1 MNFQKCEVLP
11 DFLAFVMPVTLVP
24 RRVKGSARAGGGTG
38 RGGACAQSGSGAVS
52 EAGESAGASWLRSGI
67 ILGKIKNSIF
77 EKMQLK
83 FATKI
88 STQDF
93 GN

>member
-38 RGGACAQSGSGAVS
+38 RGGACAQSDSGAVS
-52 EAGESAGASWLRSGI
+52 EAGESAGASWWCPGVI
-67 ILGKIKNSIF
+67 WGKIKKSYF
-77 EKMQLK
+77 
-83 FATKI
+83 
-88 STQDF
+88 
-93 GN
+93 